1 MTQNKKEVAIGIDL
15 GTTISVV
22 GIYKDGKVE
31 IITNEHGE
39 RLTPSYVSFDDDER
53 LIGRPA
59 KNQANSN
66 PTNTVYDTKRL
77 LGRTFDDP
85 TVQEDMKYW
94 PFKIANNDNKPL
106 ICVKYKGEKRKFTPE
121 EVSAMI
127 LSKMKETAEE
137 YLGHEVKNAVIT
149 VPAYFN
155 NAQRIATKDAGRIA
169 GLNVLRIVNEPTAAA
184 LAYGLEK
191 TTEERTV
198 LIFDIGGGTFD
209 VSVLTIYDGI
219 FEVKATNGDTHLGGE
234 DFDKKLVKYCLKEFQ
249 KKNKKLDINKY
260 IKNKRVLQKLKTACE
275 KAKIT
280 LSTSKSVWIEVDA
293 LYKSIDFRCKITK
306 ARFENMCMEDFKK
319 CLEPVKKVL
328 KDANMTKKDIDD
340 IVLVGGSTRIPK
352 IREILSEFFDGKELK
367 KDINPDEAVA
377 YGAAIQAAIL
387 SNSDDEKLDQLVLI
401 DVTPLSLGIETAGGI
416 MTNLI
421 DRNSTI
427 PCTKEKIFST
437 HRDNQ
442 LGVTIQVYEGERAL
456 TENNSLLGTFNLEGF
471 PPMLRGKPQINVKFD
486 IDTNGI
492 LQVSAKEKRSGN
504 KNKIVIRNDKNRFTE
519 EQLNKMISDA
529 EKMSTEDQ
537 IIREC
542 IEAKNSF
549 ENYIYGVRNSLDN
562 EELKEKL
569 GEEKCKKIND
579 IIIENILWIEDNDD
593 LSKEDYDDKQKSI
606 GDIISPIL
614 ESAYRQKDQSDNEDN
629 ENNEDD
635 DENEGDDEGEEND
648 EGEEDDD
655 EEEENN
661 EDNGEDDGED

>member
-1 MTQNKKEVAIGIDL
+1 MKKQNVAIGIDL

-22 GIYKDGKVE
+22 GVYKDGKVE
-31 IITNEHGE
+31 IITNENGE

-66 PTNTVYDTKRL
+66 PFNTIYDTKRL
-77 LGRTFDDP
+77 LGRKFDDP
-85 TVQEDMKYW
+85 IVQTDMKYW
-94 PFKIANNDNKPL
+94 PFKIINNSNKPL
-106 ICVKYKGEKRKFTPE
+106 ICVEYKGEKRRFTPE

-127 LSKMKETAEE
+127 LLKMKETAEE
-137 YLGHEVKNAVIT
+137 YLGHEVKDAVIT

-155 NAQRIATKDAGRIA
+155 NAQRIATKDAGKIA

-184 LAYGLEK
+184 LAYGLDK
-191 TTEERTV
+191 TTKERTV
-198 LIFDIGGGTFD
+198 LIFDVGGGTTD
-209 VSVLTIYDGI
+209 ISILTIYDGV
-219 FEVKATNGDTHLGGE
+219 FEVKATSGDTHLGGE
-234 DFDKKLVKYCLKEFQ
+234 DFDKKLVTYCLKEFQ
-249 KKNKKLDINKY
+249 KKNKKLDINEY

-275 KAKIT
+275 KAKIA
-280 LSTSKSVWIEVDA
+280 LSTSRSFSIEVDA
-293 LYKSIDFRCKITK
+293 LYNSIDFRCKITK
-306 ARFENMCMEDFKK
+306 AKFENMCMKDFMK
-319 CLEPVKKVL
+319 CIEPIKRVL
-328 KDANMTKKDIDD
+328 HDANMTKKDIDD

-352 IREILSEFFDGKELK
+352 IREILSEYFDSKELK

-387 SNSDDEKLDQLVLI
+387 TNSDEKLDQLVLI
-401 DVTPLSLGIETAGGI
+401 DVTPLSLGIETAGGA

-427 PCTKEKIFST
+427 PCTKEKVFST
-437 HRDNQ
+437 FKDNQ
-442 LGVTIQVYEGERAL
+442 LGVTIHIYEGERAL

-471 PPMLRGKPQINVKFD
+471 PPMLRGKPQINVKFC

-492 LQVSAKEKRSGN
+492 LQVSAKEMKSGN

-519 EQLNKMISDA
+519 KQLNKMISDA
-529 EKMSTEDQ
+529 EKMATEDQ

-549 ENYIYGVRNSLDN
+549 ENYIYGVRNLLDS

-579 IIIENILWIEDNDD
+579 IIIENILWVEDGDD
-593 LSKEDYDDKQKSI
+593 LSKEDYDNRQKSI
-606 GDIISPIL
+606 GDIISPIFK
-614 ESAYRQKDQSDNEDN
+614 SAYQQKNQQKD
-629 ENNEDD
+629 
-635 DENEGDDEGEEND
+635 
-648 EGEEDDD
+648 
-655 EEEENN
+655 
-661 EDNGEDDGED
+661 